1 MDRRPR
7 ALLRILPAAVLA
19 LSLGY
24 CGAIHAKPEA
34 NAQKKL
40 EQLKKKIK
48 GIQNEVARTQNRYDK
63 LTLDLREHERNI
75 GKANQELK
83 QANHQLALIRKKLGK
98 LEQTRE
104 QALED
109 IAGQKR
115 LLASQIRDAYR
126 LGRQEPFKL
135 VFNQQSPDD
144 LARVMTY
151 YQYFN
156 RQRMGK
162 VEQLNHSLQE
172 LENLQREIRQRQQE
186 VEKTRAEK
194 LAIRQRLIKEK
205 KRRNAVL
212 ASLSKKMSSQTARV
226 QKLRQDEKRLARLVD
241 ELNKYLSEM
250 DDIPRNVGKFSAQR
264 GKLAPPVRGR
274 IQARYGSP
282 RQGGKLRWDGL
293 LIKTREGEDI
303 KSVFHGRVAFADWMR
318 GMGMLIIIDHGD
330 GYMSLYAHNDSLFK
344 QVGEWVSS
352 GEVIATAG
360 ASGGQTNTSL
370 YFEIRHNGKPVNPL
384 KWVRSPARGKTVK
397 H

>member
-7 ALLRILPAAVLA
+7 ALLRMLPAAVLA

-384 KWVRSPARGKTVK
+384 QWVQSPARGKTVK

>member
-1 MDRRPR
+1 
-7 ALLRILPAAVLA
+7 
-19 LSLGY
+19 
-24 CGAIHAKPEA
+24 
-34 NAQKKL
+34 
-40 EQLKKKIK
+40 
-48 GIQNEVARTQNRYDK
+48 
-63 LTLDLREHERNI
+63 
-75 GKANQELK
+75 
-83 QANHQLALIRKKLGK
+83 
-98 LEQTRE
+98 
-104 QALED
+104 
-109 IAGQKR
+109 
-115 LLASQIRDAYR
+115 
-126 LGRQEPFKL
+126 
-135 VFNQQSPDD
+135 
-144 LARVMTY
+144 MTY